1 MVFLWVMRF
10 YKCQRNP
17 ATDDSYM
24 PVALPGERVCFEVFT
39 LSCLLMRLKSLSVS
53 THSSYVTP
61 EGTGKDMPTKVFC
74 PVCQVKKSQGP
85 GVPPQLQN
93 LQGEHE
99 RYRLRFTH
107 HELLTVQQISSRPQ
121 WMKGLTCVWVHIS
134 TAWAQS
140 AVISHTCS
148 SKGNVG

>member
-1 MVFLWVMRF
+1 MVFLWIMRF

-17 ATDDSYM
+17 ATDDSSM
-24 PVALPGERVCFEVFT
+24 TVSLPGERVCFEVFT
-39 LSCLLMRLKSLSVS
+39 LSCLSMRLKSLSVS

-93 LQGEHE
+93 LQGEHG
-99 RYRLRFTH
+99 RYRLHLTH
-107 HELLTVQQISSRPQ
+107 HELLTVQQIFSRPQ
-121 WMKGLTCVWVHIS
+121 WMKGLACVWVHIF
-134 TAWAQS
+134 TAWAKS
-140 AVISHTCS
+140 AVTSHTCC
-148 SKGNVG
+148 SKGKVG